1 MSPKVSILMPI
12 YNTASYLKEAVDSIL
27 AQTYTDFELIT
38 LDDCSPD
45 NAQEILDQYSDERI
59 VRYKGVTNR
68 GLSNVLNVGLTMAK
82 GEYIARMDSDDVSF
96 PERLATQ
103 IQFMEQ
109 HPEVDLCSCGMELFE
124 ARSEVWTRNADPRK
138 VELEA
143 LFFSPILHASSL
155 WRKDSFEKHGL
166 IFDQDMVP
174 AEDYDLWVRALL
186 CRLTLVNMPQVLY
199 RYRIRPNQATSN
211 SEACNAKVLEIR
223 RKYLQATL
231 PALSEGY
238 VEDFLEMTTLS
249 WRRFILLMWA
259 VVRSNGQSRFFDQK
273 LLVKRLVKYYKGH
286 KHEEVS

>member
-45 NAQEILDQYSDERI
+45 NAQEILDHYSDERI

-96 PERLATQ
+96 PERLSTQ

-249 WRRFILLMWA
+249 WRRFILFMWA

>member
-12 YNTASYLKEAVDSIL
+12 YYTASYLKEAVDSIL

>member
-1 MSPKVSILMPI
+1 MPI

-45 NAQEILDQYSDERI
+45 NAREILDQYSDERI

-155 WRKDSFEKHGL
+155 WRRDSFEKHGL

-223 RKYLQATL
+223 RRYLQATL

>member
-45 NAQEILDQYSDERI
+45 NAREILDQYSDERI

-155 WRKDSFEKHGL
+155 WRRDSFEKHGL

-223 RKYLQATL
+223 RRYLQATL